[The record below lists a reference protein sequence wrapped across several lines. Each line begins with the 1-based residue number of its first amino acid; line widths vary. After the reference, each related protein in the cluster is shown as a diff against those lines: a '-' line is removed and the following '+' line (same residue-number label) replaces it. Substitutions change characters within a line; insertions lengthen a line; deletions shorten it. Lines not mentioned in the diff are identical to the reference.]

1 MHTRD
6 ACSAVTRLI
15 NMGVEPYLIGA
26 VLHTVLAQRLVRRIC
41 SKCRAA
47 YEPPR
52 PVRKAIERLGFEIPE
67 YSKGMGCRAC
77 RNTGF
82 RGRIGIHELLVVGD
96 EIRDAI
102 VADPTIGNLRKAAA
116 AAGMI
121 APQSRRFSQSPRG
134 NHHSGRGLPR
144 PRR

>member
-1 MHTRD
+1 
-6 ACSAVTRLI
+6 
-15 NMGVEPYLIGA
+15 MGVEPYLIGA
-26 VLHTVLAQRLVRRIC
+26 ALNMVLAQRLVRRIC

-52 PVRKAIERLGFEIPE
+52 PVRKAIERMGYEISE

-102 VADPTIGNLRKAAA
+102 VANPAIGNLRKTAAD
-116 AAGMI
+116 AGMI
-121 APQSRRFSQSPRG
+121 TLGHDGFRKVREGITTVEEIFHVLG
-134 NHHSGRGLPR
+134 DGGSGGAE
-144 PRR
+144 